1 MKESTIPT
9 KTETPEA
16 PAAATREESRTL
28 VPAVDIF
35 EIEDGLAVIVDLPG
49 VDKDHVDVNV
59 DNNILTIKG
68 VVDKAE
74 QGDPLYREYKLLD
87 FFRQF
92 ELSDRIDQEK
102 IRAEMRN
109 GVLTLRLPKAEHAK
123 PKRIAVDVAG

>member
-9 KTETPEA
+9 KAEAPEA
-16 PAAATREESRTL
+16 PATREESRAL

-59 DNNILTIKG
+59 DNNLLTIKG
-68 VVDKAE
+68 VVDKTE
-74 QGDPLYREYKLLD
+74 QGEPLYREYKLLD

-92 ELSDRIDQEK
+92 ELSDRIDREK
-102 IRAEMRN
+102 IRAELRN
-109 GVLTLRLPKAEHAK
+109 GVLTLHLPKAEHAK
-123 PKRIAVDVAG
+123 PKRIAVEVSG

>member
-9 KTETPEA
+9 KAEAPEA
-16 PAAATREESRTL
+16 AAPATREESRTL
-28 VPAVDIF
+28 TPAVDIF

-68 VVDKAE
+68 VVDQAE

-102 IRAEMRN
+102 IHAEMRN

-123 PKRIAVDVAG
+123 PKRITVEVSG

>member
-1 MKESTIPT
+1 MKESTVPT
-9 KTETPEA
+9 KAEAPEA
-16 PAAATREESRTL
+16 QAPATREESRTL

-35 EIEDGLAVIVDLPG
+35 EIEEGLAVIVDLPG

-68 VVDKAE
+68 VVEKVE

-92 ELSDRIDQEK
+92 ELSDRIDREK

-109 GVLTLRLPKAEHAK
+109 GVLTLHLPKAEHAK
-123 PKRIAVDVAG
+123 PKRISVEVSG